1 MQHCEQLY
9 LHITSPMTHTKCTD
23 SSAVFFIVGQLHD
36 GSNSRTDMLVIAVLT
51 WSHINTHN

>member
-51 WSHINTHN
+51 